1 MKNQN
6 KQRSKFS
13 KDFFLDTDAKIRI
26 EIRES
31 DRIIREE
38 NRKKLKT
45 KQNN

>member
-6 KQRSKFS
+6 KQKGKFP
-13 KDFFLDTDAKIRI
+13 KNFFLDTDAKIRI

-38 NRKKLKT
+38 NQKKLKT
-45 KQNN
+45 KH